1 MPLTREDLKEL
12 PALLQEDPDLQLEV
26 ARAVLTEG
34 TVSRLMRS
42 DPELRDALRRA
53 VLTDELLQLPEK
65 VEQMDRFM
73 REHAKKTDARLSNAE
88 TRLSNIE
95 KTVEEVKQT
104 QQTILTDV
112 EQIKQEVNRLS
123 NWQRG
128 EDGRREGERYEARI
142 LKNAAAIFGL
152 GEGGSPGISETVQ
165 RKLITVLSQANI
177 NYLALEEESSPFLA
191 DIIWWKGDRF
201 ALAEVSLKVNGSDVR
216 RAKRRAETLRQGGV
230 EVLPVVIGSE
240 WAHPETH
247 DLAQQEGVAWRISN
261 HYSPELIE
269 FHRYRA
275 DS

>member
-1 MPLTREDLKEL
+1 MPLTREDLREL
-12 PALLQEDPDLQLEV
+12 PTLLQADPDLQLEL

-53 VLTDELLQLPEK
+53 VLTEELLQLPEK

-73 REHAKKTDARLSNAE
+73 REHATKTDARLDS
-88 TRLSNIE
+88 LE
-95 KTVEEVKQT
+95 KTVEEVKDI
-104 QQTILTDV
+104 QQTLLSDV
-112 EQIKQEVNRLS
+112 SQIKEEVNRLS

-142 LKNAAAIFGL
+142 VKNAPAIFGL
-152 GEGGSPGISETVQ
+152 GEGGSPALSETVQ
-165 RKLITVLSQANI
+165 RRLQTVLAQANI
-177 NYLALEEESSPFLA
+177 DYLAIDDEDSPFLA

-216 RAKRRAETLRQGGV
+216 RAKRRAEILRQGGV
-230 EVLPVVIGSE
+230 EVLPVVVGSE
-240 WAHPETH
+240 WAHPETQQ
-247 DLAQQEGVAWRISN
+247 LAQQEGVAWRISN
-261 HYSPELIE
+261 RYSPELVE

-275 DS
+275 DA